1 MVFDL
6 DYPQFENL
14 ETGELLPW
22 HEVFDNLICGRSCY
36 QCGFDALSN
45 EDFGGNLPCSWRGF
59 LANPEGHIQVLEQ
72 MGARFVGVLDSVEDP
87 DAGPEISGADLH
99 ALLEGVI

>member
-1 MVFDL
+1 MVFDP

-14 ETGELLPW
+14 ETGELLSW
-22 HEVFDNLICGRSCY
+22 REMFDGLICGGPCSKCA
-36 QCGFDALSN
+36 FDALSN
-45 EDFGGNLPCSWRGF
+45 EDFGGNLPCSWKGF
-59 LANPEGHIQVLEQ
+59 LANPEGHILALEQ

-87 DAGPEISGADLH
+87 DAGPEVSGADLC